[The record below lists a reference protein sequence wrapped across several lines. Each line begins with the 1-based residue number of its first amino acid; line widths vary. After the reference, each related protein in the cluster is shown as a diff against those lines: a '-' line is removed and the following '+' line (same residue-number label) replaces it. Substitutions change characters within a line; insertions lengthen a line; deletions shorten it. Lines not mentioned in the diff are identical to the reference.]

1 MNMGAINFMINYPLA
16 TDTWDNNEYEAIDRV
31 IKSNRFTM
39 GPEVEMFEKEFAEYF
54 GSKYAVMVNS
64 GSSANLIAVSA
75 LILSNRYDLNKG
87 DEVIVP
93 AVSWATTYTVLHQC
107 GLKLRFIDID
117 LDTFNLN
124 LNELKDAITENT
136 KAIFAVNLL
145 GNPNDFDKLIKIC
158 EDNDL
163 ILIEDNCESMGAK
176 YQGKYAGTFG
186 VCGTFSTFYSHH
198 MATMEGGMILTD
210 DKELNDIMKSIR
222 SHGWTRNLS
231 EDSPFNTKKDKF
243 YEMFNFIFPGYNVRP
258 VEMEAAIGREQLKK
272 LDGFLKERK
281 SNGKYFLEL
290 FSNINEI
297 SLQKNQDDSSFFG
310 FPIIF
315 RDRSER
321 KKFIDFCDKNNIEYR
336 PIVAGN
342 FTKNKVI
349 DYFDYT
355 IYGDLTNS
363 NILHDTGLFIGNH
376 HFNVKNQIN
385 EIYELLIKIIED

>member
-1 MNMGAINFMINYPLA
+1 MINYPLA
-16 TDTWDNNEYEAIDRV
+16 ADTWDDEEYKAINRV
-31 IKSNRFTM
+31 IESNRFTI

-54 GSKYAVMVNS
+54 GSKHAVMVNS
-64 GSSANLIAVSA
+64 GSSANLIAISA
-75 LILSNRYDLNKG
+75 LILSDKYDLNKG

-107 GLKLRFIDID
+107 GLKLRFVDID
-117 LDTFNLN
+117 LDTFNLD
-124 LNELKDAITENT
+124 LNELKNAITGNT

-145 GNPNDFDKLIKIC
+145 GNPNDFDKLVSIC
-158 EDNDL
+158 NDNDL

-176 YQGKYAGTFG
+176 YNGKYAGTFG

-198 MATMEGGMILTD
+198 MATMEGGMVLTD
-210 DKELNDIMKSIR
+210 DDELNDIMKSIR

-231 EDSPFNTKKDKF
+231 ENSRFNIKKDKF

-281 SNGKYFLEL
+281 SNGKYFLDK
-290 FSNINEI
+290 FSNINSI
-297 SLQKNQDDSSFFG
+297 LLQKNQDDSSFFG

-315 RDRSER
+315 NDDYER
-321 KKFIDFCDKNNIEYR
+321 EKFIKSCDENNIEYR

-349 DYFDYT
+349 EYFDYS
-355 IYGDLTNS
+355 IYGDLKNS
-363 NILHDTGLFIGNH
+363 NILHNNGLFIGNH
-376 HFNVKNQIN
+376 HFDVKKDLD
-385 EIYELLIKIIED
+385 EIYNLLIKLLED

>member
-1 MNMGAINFMINYPLA
+1 MINYPLA
-16 TDTWDNNEYEAIDRV
+16 ADTWDEKEYGAINRV
-31 IKSNRFTM
+31 IESNRFTI

-54 GSKYAVMVNS
+54 GTKYAVMVNS
-64 GSSANLIAVSA
+64 GSSANLIAISA
-75 LILSNRYDLNKG
+75 LVLSDKYDLNLG

-124 LNELKDAITENT
+124 LNELENAITENT

-145 GNPNDFDKLIKIC
+145 GNPNDFDKLINIC

-176 YQGKYAGTFG
+176 YHGQYAGTFG

-210 DKELNDIMKSIR
+210 DDELNDIMKSIR

-231 EDSPFNTKKDKF
+231 MDSPFNTKKDKF

-281 SNGKYFLEL
+281 SNGKYFLDK
-290 FSNINEI
+290 FSEINSI

-315 RDRSER
+315 DDDVQR
-321 KKFIDFCDKNNIEYR
+321 KEFIELCDENNIEYR

-349 DYFDYT
+349 EYFDYS
-355 IYGDLTNS
+355 ICGDLKNS
-363 NILHDTGLFIGNH
+363 NILHNNGLFIGNH
-376 HFNVKNQIN
+376 HFDVKKDLD
-385 EIYELLIKIIED
+385 EIYNLLIKLVGD

>member
-1 MNMGAINFMINYPLA
+1 MINYPLA
-16 TDTWDNNEYEAIDRV
+16 ADTWDENEYEAINRV
-31 IKSNRFTM
+31 IESNRFTI
-39 GPEVEMFEKEFAEYF
+39 GLEVEMFEKEFAEYF

-64 GSSANLIAVSA
+64 GSSANLIAISA

-124 LNELKDAITENT
+124 LNELKNAITENT

-145 GNPNDFDKLIKIC
+145 GNPNDFDKLINIC
-158 EDNDL
+158 EENDL

-176 YQGKYAGTFG
+176 YHGQYAGTFG

-210 DKELNDIMKSIR
+210 DDELNDIMKSIR

-231 EDSPFNTKKDKF
+231 MDSPFNTKKDKF

-272 LDGFLKERK
+272 LDEFLKERK
-281 SNGKYFLEL
+281 SNGKYFLDL
-290 FSNINEI
+290 FSNINGI
-297 SLQKNQDDSSFFG
+297 SVQKNQDDSSFFG
-310 FPIIF
+310 FPILF
-315 RDRSER
+315 KNESDR
-321 KKFIDFCDKNNIEYR
+321 KKFIGLCDENNIEYR

-342 FTKNKVI
+342 FTKNIVI
-349 DYFDYT
+349 EYFDYT
-355 IYGDLTNS
+355 IFGDLTNS
-363 NILHDTGLFIGNH
+363 DILHNNGLFIGNH
-376 HFNVKNQIN
+376 HFNVKEQID
-385 EIYELLIKIIED
+385 EIYELLKKNMGE

>member
-1 MNMGAINFMINYPLA
+1 MINYPLA
-16 TDTWDNNEYEAIDRV
+16 ADTWDEREYKAIDRV

-39 GPEVEMFEKEFAEYF
+39 GPEVEKFEEEFAEYF

-64 GSSANLIAVSA
+64 GSSANLIAISA
-75 LILSNRYDLNKG
+75 LILSDNYDLNFG

-117 LDTFNLN
+117 LNTFNMD
-124 LNELKDAITENT
+124 LNELKNAITDNT

-145 GNPNDFDKLIKIC
+145 GNPNDFDNLTEIC
-158 EDNDL
+158 REYNL
-163 ILIEDNCESMGAK
+163 ILIEDNCESMGAT
-176 YQGKYAGTFG
+176 YNGKYAGTFG

-210 DKELNDIMKSIR
+210 DEELNDIMKSMR

-231 EDSPFNTKKDKF
+231 ENSRFNTKKDKF

-272 LDGFLKERK
+272 LDGFLNERK
-281 SNGKYFLEL
+281 SNGKYFLDK
-290 FSNINEI
+290 FSTIGSI

-315 RDRSER
+315 KNASNRE
-321 KKFIDFCDKNNIEYR
+321 KFIELCDKNNIEYR

-349 DYFDYT
+349 EYFNYT
-355 IYGDLTNS
+355 IFGNLNNS
-363 NILHDTGLFIGNH
+363 NILHDNGLFIGNH
-376 HFNVKNQIN
+376 HFNVKTQLD
-385 EIYELLIKIIED
+385 EIYKLLIENMED

>member
-1 MNMGAINFMINYPLA
+1 MINYPLA
-16 TDTWDNNEYEAIDRV
+16 ADTWDEKEYGAINRV
-31 IKSNRFTM
+31 IKSNRFTI

-54 GSKYAVMVNS
+54 GSEYAVMVNS
-64 GSSANLIAVSA
+64 GSSANLIAISA
-75 LILSNRYDLNKG
+75 LVLSDKHDLSPG

-107 GLKLRFIDID
+107 GLKLKFIDID
-117 LDTFNLN
+117 LDTFNLD
-124 LNELKDAITENT
+124 LNQLQDAIGENT

-145 GNPNDFDKLIKIC
+145 GNPNDFDKLMEVC
-158 EDNDL
+158 GENNL

-176 YQGKYAGTFG
+176 YKGKYSGTFG

-198 MATMEGGMILTD
+198 MATMEGGMILTE

-231 EDSPFNTKKDKF
+231 SDSPFNSKNDQF

-272 LDGFLKERK
+272 LNGFLKERK

-290 FSNINEI
+290 FSNIDCI
-297 SLQKNQDDSSFFG
+297 SVQKNQDDSSFFG
-310 FPIIF
+310 FPILF
-315 RDRSER
+315 NDELDR
-321 KKFIDFCDKNNIEYR
+321 KKFIDLCDENNIEYR

-349 DYFDYT
+349 EYFDYS
-355 IYGDLTNS
+355 IHGELKNS
-363 NILHDTGLFIGNH
+363 DILHNNGLFIGNH
-376 HFNVKNQIN
+376 HFNVKKQLD
-385 EIYELLIKIIED
+385 EIYELLIKNMGE

>member
-1 MNMGAINFMINYPLA
+1 MINYPLA
-16 TDTWDNNEYEAIDRV
+16 ADTWDDKEYQAINRV
-31 IKSNRFTM
+31 IKSNRFTI

-54 GSKYAVMVNS
+54 GSKYSIMVNS
-64 GSSANLIAVSA
+64 GSSANLIAISA
-75 LILSNRYDLNKG
+75 LILSDRYDLNPG

-107 GLKLRFIDID
+107 GLKLKFIDID

-124 LNELKDAITENT
+124 LDILESAISDNT
-136 KAIFAVNLL
+136 KAVFAVNLL
-145 GNPNDFDKLIKIC
+145 GNPNDFDKLLNIC
-158 EDNDL
+158 DKNEL

-176 YQGKYAGTFG
+176 YNGQYAGTFG

-210 DKELNDIMKSIR
+210 DDELNDIMKSIR

-231 EDSPFNTKKDKF
+231 MDSPFNTKKDKF

-258 VEMEAAIGREQLKK
+258 VEMEAAIGRKQLKK

-290 FSNINEI
+290 FSNINTI

-315 RDRSER
+315 KNEYER
-321 KKFIDFCDKNNIEYR
+321 KKFIDSCDKNNIEYR

-363 NILHDTGLFIGNH
+363 NILHDNGLFIGNH
-376 HFNVKNQIN
+376 HFNVKNQID
-385 EIYELLIKIIED
+385 EIYELLIKTIGE

>member
-1 MNMGAINFMINYPLA
+1 MINYPLA
-16 TDTWDNNEYEAIDRV
+16 ADTWDEKEYGAINRV

-39 GPEVEMFEKEFAEYF
+39 GPEVEMFEKEFAQYF
-54 GSKYAVMVNS
+54 GSKHAVMVNS
-64 GSSANLIAVSA
+64 GSSANLIAINA
-75 LILSNRYDLNKG
+75 IILSDKYDLNKG

-107 GLKLRFIDID
+107 GLKLKFVDID
-117 LDTFNLN
+117 LNTFNLD
-124 LNELKDAITENT
+124 LNQVESAISKKT

-145 GNPNDFDKLIKIC
+145 GNPNDFDKLLEIC
-158 EDNDL
+158 EENDL

-176 YQGKYAGTFG
+176 YHDKYAGTFG

-210 DKELNDIMKSIR
+210 DDELNDIMKSIR

-231 EDSPFNTKKDKF
+231 ENSPFNNKKDKF

-281 SNGKYFLEL
+281 NNGKYFLEL
-290 FSNINEI
+290 FSNINSI

-315 RDRSER
+315 KNETER
-321 KKFIDFCDKNNIEYR
+321 KKFIGLCDENDIEYR

-355 IYGDLTNS
+355 IYGDLKNS
-363 NILHDTGLFIGNH
+363 NFLHDNGLFIGNH
-376 HFNVKNQIN
+376 HFDVKDQLD
-385 EIYELLIKIIED
+385 EIYELLIKNMEG

>member
-1 MNMGAINFMINYPLA
+1 MINYPLA
-16 TDTWDNNEYEAIDRV
+16 ADTWDDKEYQAINRV
-31 IKSNRFTM
+31 IKSNRFTI

-54 GSKYAVMVNS
+54 GSKYSIMVNS
-64 GSSANLIAVSA
+64 GSSANLIAISA
-75 LILSNRYDLNKG
+75 LILSDRYDLNPG

-107 GLKLRFIDID
+107 GLKLKFIDID

-124 LNELKDAITENT
+124 LDILESAISDNT
-136 KAIFAVNLL
+136 KAVFAVNLL
-145 GNPNDFDKLIKIC
+145 GNPNDFDKLLNIC
-158 EDNDL
+158 DKNEL
-163 ILIEDNCESMGAK
+163 ILIEDNCESMGARYK
-176 YQGKYAGTFG
+176 NKFAGTFG

-210 DKELNDIMKSIR
+210 DEELNDIMKSIR

-231 EDSPFNTKKDKF
+231 ENSRFNTKKDNF
-243 YEMFNFIFPGYNVRP
+243 YDLFNFIFPGYNVRP

-272 LDGFLKERK
+272 LHIFLKNRK

-290 FSNINEI
+290 FSKIN
-297 SLQKNQDDSSFFG
+297 SLKLQKNQDDSSFFG

-315 RDRSER
+315 KDKSDRQI
-321 KKFIDFCDKNNIEYR
+321 FINLCDENNIEYR

-349 DYFDYT
+349 EYFDYT
-355 IYGDLTNS
+355 IFGDLTNS
-363 NILHDTGLFIGNH
+363 DILHENGLFIGNH
-376 HFNVKNQIN
+376 HFDIKNELN
-385 EIYELLIKIIED
+385 EIYNLLINSIGE

>member
-1 MNMGAINFMINYPLA
+1 MINYPLA
-16 TDTWDNNEYEAIDRV
+16 TDTWDDEEYGAINRV
-31 IKSNRFTM
+31 IKSNRFTI

-64 GSSANLIAVSA
+64 GSSANLIAISA
-75 LILSNRYDLNKG
+75 LILSDKYNLKKG

-117 LDTFNLN
+117 LDTFNLD
-124 LNELKDAITENT
+124 LNELKGAITENT
-136 KAIFAVNLL
+136 KAVFAVNLL
-145 GNPNDFDKLIKIC
+145 GNPNDFDKLVSIC
-158 EDNDL
+158 NDNNL

-176 YQGKYAGTFG
+176 YHDKYAGTFG

-210 DKELNDIMKSIR
+210 DGELNDIMKSIR

-231 EDSPFNTKKDKF
+231 ENSRFNTKKDKF

-281 SNGKYFLEL
+281 SNGKYFLDK
-290 FSNINEI
+290 FSMINSI

-315 RDRSER
+315 EDNIQR
-321 KKFIDFCDKNNIEYR
+321 KEFINACDENNIEYR

-349 DYFDYT
+349 DYFDYS
-355 IYGDLTNS
+355 ICGDLKNS
-363 NILHDTGLFIGNH
+363 NILHNNGLFIGNH
-376 HFNVKNQIN
+376 HFDVKKDLD
-385 EIYELLIKIIED
+385 EIYNLLIKLVGD

>member
-1 MNMGAINFMINYPLA
+1 MINYPLA
-16 TDTWDNNEYEAIDRV
+16 ADTWDEKEYEAINRV
-31 IKSNRFTM
+31 IESNRFTI

-54 GSKYAVMVNS
+54 GSKYSIMVNS
-64 GSSANLIAVSA
+64 GSSANLIAISA

-124 LNELKDAITENT
+124 LNELKNAITENT

-145 GNPNDFDKLIKIC
+145 GNPNDFDKLINIC
-158 EDNDL
+158 KDNDL

-176 YQGKYAGTFG
+176 YHGQYSGTFG

-210 DKELNDIMKSIR
+210 DDELNDIMKSIR

-231 EDSPFNTKKDKF
+231 MDSPFNTKKDKF

-272 LDGFLKERK
+272 LDDFLKERK

-290 FSNINEI
+290 FSNIEGI
-297 SLQKNQDDSSFFG
+297 SVQKNQDDSSFFG
-310 FPIIF
+310 FPILF
-315 RDRSER
+315 NDESDR
-321 KKFIDFCDKNNIEYR
+321 KKFIELCDENNIEYR

-342 FTKNKVI
+342 FTKNMVI
-349 DYFDYT
+349 EYFDYT
-355 IYGDLTNS
+355 IFGDLTNS
-363 NILHDTGLFIGNH
+363 DILHNNGLFIGNH
-376 HFNVKNQIN
+376 HFNVKEQID
-385 EIYELLIKIIED
+385 EIYELLKKNMGE

>member
-1 MNMGAINFMINYPLA
+1 MNVVIMMINYPLA
-16 TDTWDNNEYEAIDRV
+16 ADTWDEKEYDAIDRV
-31 IKSNRFTM
+31 IKSNRFTI
-39 GPEVEMFEKEFAEYF
+39 GPEVEKFEDEFAKYF

-64 GSSANLIAVSA
+64 GSSANLIAISA
-75 LILSNRYDLNKG
+75 LILSDKYDLNKG

-117 LDTFNLN
+117 LKTFNLN
-124 LNELKDAITENT
+124 LNELKNAITEKT
-136 KAIFAVNLL
+136 KAVFAVNLL
-145 GNPNDFDKLIKIC
+145 GNPNDFDKLTKIC
-158 EDNDL
+158 DENDL

-176 YQGKYAGTFG
+176 YKDKYAGTFG

-198 MATMEGGMILTD
+198 MATMEGGMVLTD
-210 DKELNDIMKSIR
+210 DAELNDIMKSIR

-231 EDSPFNTKKDKF
+231 ENSPFNTKKDKF

-281 SNGKYFLEL
+281 SNGKYFLEK
-290 FSNINEI
+290 FSNIDSI

-315 RDRSER
+315 KNESER
-321 KKFIDFCDKNNIEYR
+321 EKFIKSCDENNIEYR

-342 FTKNKVI
+342 FTKNRVI
-349 DYFDYT
+349 EYFDYS
-355 IYGDLTNS
+355 IYGDLENS
-363 NILHDTGLFIGNH
+363 NILHNNGLFIGNH
-376 HFNVKNQIN
+376 HFDVK
-385 EIYELLIKIIED
+385 EDLDKIYELLIK

>member
-1 MNMGAINFMINYPLA
+1 MIDYPLA
-16 TDTWDNNEYEAIDRV
+16 TDTWDDKEYGAINRV
-31 IKSNRFTM
+31 INSNRFTM

-64 GSSANLIAVSA
+64 GSSANLIAISA
-75 LILSNRYDLNKG
+75 LILSDKYDLNKG

-93 AVSWATTYTVLHQC
+93 AVSWATTYTVLYQC
-107 GLKLRFIDID
+107 GLKLKFIDID

-124 LNELKDAITENT
+124 LNELENAISDNT

-145 GNPNDFDKLIKIC
+145 GNPNDFDRLLKIC
-158 EDNDL
+158 DENNL

-176 YQGKYAGTFG
+176 FNGKYTGTFG

-198 MATMEGGMILTD
+198 MATMEGGMVLTD
-210 DKELNDIMKSIR
+210 DDELNDIMKSIR
-222 SHGWTRNLS
+222 SHGWTRNLG
-231 EDSPFNTKKDKF
+231 ENSPFNTKKDKF

-281 SNGKYFLEL
+281 SNGKYFLDK
-290 FSNINEI
+290 FSNINSI

-315 RDRSER
+315 DDDVQR
-321 KKFIDFCDKNNIEYR
+321 KKFIELCDENNIEYR

-349 DYFDYT
+349 DYFDYS
-355 IYGDLTNS
+355 IYGDLKNS
-363 NILHDTGLFIGNH
+363 NIIHNNGLFIGNH
-376 HFNVKNQIN
+376 HFDVKKDLDK
-385 EIYELLIKIIED
+385 IYNLLIKLVED

>member
-1 MNMGAINFMINYPLA
+1 MINYPLA
-16 TDTWDNNEYEAIDRV
+16 TDTWDDKEYEAINRV
-31 IKSNRFTM
+31 INSNRFTM
-39 GPEVEMFEKEFAEYF
+39 GPEVEMFEKDFAEYF
-54 GSKYAVMVNS
+54 ESKYAVMVNS
-64 GSSANLIAVSA
+64 GSSANLIAISA
-75 LILSNRYDLNKG
+75 LILSDKYDLNKG

-117 LDTFNLN
+117 LDTFNFN
-124 LNELKDAITENT
+124 LNELKNAITENT
-136 KAIFAVNLL
+136 KAVFAVNLL
-145 GNPNDFDKLIKIC
+145 GNPNDFDRLLKIC
-158 EDNDL
+158 DENNL

-176 YQGKYAGTFG
+176 YHDKYAGTFG

-210 DKELNDIMKSIR
+210 DGELNDIMKSIR

-231 EDSPFNTKKDKF
+231 ENSGFNTKKDKF

-272 LDGFLKERK
+272 LDVFLKERK
-281 SNGKYFLEL
+281 ANGKYFLDK
-290 FSNINEI
+290 FSKINSI

-315 RDRSER
+315 GDDVQR
-321 KKFIDFCDKNNIEYR
+321 KEFIELCDENNIEYR

-355 IYGDLTNS
+355 IYGDLKNS
-363 NILHDTGLFIGNH
+363 NILHNNGLFIGNH
-376 HFNVKNQIN
+376 HFDVKKDLD
-385 EIYELLIKIIED
+385 EIYNLLIKLVGD

>member
-1 MNMGAINFMINYPLA
+1 MINYPLA
-16 TDTWDNNEYEAIDRV
+16 TDTWDDKEYGAINRV
-31 IKSNRFTM
+31 INSNRFTM

-54 GSKYAVMVNS
+54 ESKYAVMVNS
-64 GSSANLIAVSA
+64 GSSANLIAISA
-75 LILSNRYDLNKG
+75 LILSDKYDLNKG

-117 LDTFNLN
+117 LDTFNMD
-124 LNELKDAITENT
+124 LNELKNAITENT
-136 KAIFAVNLL
+136 KAVFAVNLL
-145 GNPNDFDKLIKIC
+145 GNPNDFDKLLGIC
-158 EDNDL
+158 NENNL

-176 YQGKYAGTFG
+176 YHDKYAGTFG

-210 DKELNDIMKSIR
+210 DDELNDIMKSIR

-231 EDSPFNTKKDKF
+231 ENSRFNTKKDKF
-243 YEMFNFIFPGYNVRP
+243 YEMFNFILPGYNVRP

-272 LDGFLKERK
+272 LDLFLKERK
-281 SNGKYFLEL
+281 SNGKYFLDK
-290 FSNINEI
+290 FSKINSI

-315 RDRSER
+315 GDEVQR
-321 KKFIDFCDKNNIEYR
+321 KEFIELCDENNIEYR

-349 DYFDYT
+349 EYFDYS
-355 IYGDLTNS
+355 ICGDLKNS
-363 NILHDTGLFIGNH
+363 NILHNNGLFIGNH
-376 HFNVKNQIN
+376 HFDVKKDLD
-385 EIYELLIKIIED
+385 EIYNLLIKLVGD

>member
-1 MNMGAINFMINYPLA
+1 MINYPLA
-16 TDTWDNNEYEAIDRV
+16 ADTWDEKEYEAINRV
-31 IKSNRFTM
+31 IESNRFTI

-64 GSSANLIAVSA
+64 GSSANLIAISA
-75 LILSNRYDLNKG
+75 LVLSDKYDLNHG

-107 GLKLRFIDID
+107 GLKLKFVDID
-117 LDTFNLN
+117 LDTFNLD
-124 LNELKDAITENT
+124 LNQLKDAISENT
-136 KAIFAVNLL
+136 KAVFAVNLL

-158 EDNDL
+158 DENNL

-176 YQGKYAGTFG
+176 YNEKYTGTFG

-210 DKELNDIMKSIR
+210 DNELNDIMKSIR

-231 EDSPFNTKKDKF
+231 SESPFYTQKDKF

-272 LDGFLKERK
+272 LDDFLKERK
-281 SNGKYFLEL
+281 SNGKYFLGL
-290 FSNINEI
+290 FSNIDGI
-297 SLQKNQDDSSFFG
+297 SVQKNQDDSSFFG

-315 RDRSER
+315 NDESDR
-321 KKFIDFCDKNNIEYR
+321 KKFIGLCDENNIEYR

-349 DYFDYT
+349 EYFDYS
-355 IYGDLTNS
+355 IYDELKNS
-363 NILHDTGLFIGNH
+363 DILHDNGLFIGNH
-376 HFNVKNQIN
+376 HFNVKEQID
-385 EIYELLIKIIED
+385 EIYELLIKNMGE

>member
-1 MNMGAINFMINYPLA
+1 MINYPLA
-16 TDTWDNNEYEAIDRV
+16 ADTWDEKEYEAINRV
-31 IKSNRFTM
+31 IKSNRFTI

-64 GSSANLIAVSA
+64 GSSANLIAISA
-75 LILSNRYDLNKG
+75 LVLSDKYDLNPG

-107 GLKLRFIDID
+107 GLKLKFIDID
-117 LDTFNLN
+117 LNTFNLD
-124 LNELKDAITENT
+124 LNQLKDAISENT
-136 KAIFAVNLL
+136 KAVFAVNLL
-145 GNPNDFDKLIKIC
+145 GNPNDFDKLMIIC
-158 EDNDL
+158 DENNL
-163 ILIEDNCESMGAK
+163 ILIEDNCESMGAT
-176 YQGKYAGTFG
+176 YNGKYAGTFG

-210 DKELNDIMKSIR
+210 DNNLNDIMKSIR
-222 SHGWTRNLS
+222 SHGWTRNLR

-272 LDGFLKERK
+272 LDSFLKERK
-281 SNGKYFLEL
+281 NNGKYFLKL
-290 FSNINEI
+290 FSNINGI
-297 SLQKNQDDSSFFG
+297 SVQKNQDDSSFFG

-315 RDRSER
+315 KNESER
-321 KKFIDFCDKNNIEYR
+321 KKFIGACDENNIEYR

-349 DYFDYT
+349 EYFDYT
-355 IYGDLTNS
+355 IHDELKNS
-363 NILHDTGLFIGNH
+363 NILHNNGLFIGNH
-376 HFNVKNQIN
+376 HFNVKEQIDK
-385 EIYELLIKIIED
+385 IYELLIKNIGE